1 MESEKKNNTV
11 KLDEKADNNSKIDS
25 TSETTKPIFKW
36 DPFITDFE
44 KNKKIVTILDT
55 WTYQEILS

>member
-11 KLDEKADNNSKIDS
+11 NLQEKPDNNSKIDS
-25 TSETTKPIFKW
+25 TNETIKQIFKW

>member
-11 KLDEKADNNSKIDS
+11 KLDEKSNNNSKIDS

-36 DPFITDFE
+36 DPFITDFQ